1 MVAVLMILTSHE
13 DLGNTGKKTG
23 WYLPELAHPY
33 HVFKK
38 VGFDMTFVS
47 PKGGKA
53 PLDPGSVEAFKG
65 DAICQEFLADKEAMH
80 LVDTTNVITSIDLAK
95 FDVIFC
101 VGGHGPM
108 FDLPDNVEINKAV
121 AAVYEKG
128 GIAAAVCHGPAGIV
142 NTKLSNGE
150 YLVKGKE
157 VTCFTNAEEEAVK
170 LVEAMPF
177 LLETKLREHGAQF
190 ENAPLFQPCVC
201 ASNRV
206 VTGQNPAS
214 ATTMAE
220 KIVELLQKK

>member
-1 MVAVLMILTSHE
+1 M
-13 DLGNTGKKTG
+13 GNTGKKTG
-23 WYLPELAHPY
+23 WYLPEMAHPY

-38 VGFDMTFVS
+38 AGYDMTCVS

-53 PLDPGSVEAFKG
+53 PLDPGSLEQFK
-65 DAICQEFLADKEAMH
+65 DDPVCKEFLADSEAMKA
-80 LVDTTNVITSIDLAK
+80 VDNTTPIHSVDPTK
-95 FDVIFC
+95 FDMVFC

-108 FDLPDNVEINKAV
+108 FDLPDCEALNKAV
-121 AAVYEKG
+121 RTIYEKG

-150 YLVKGKE
+150 YLVKGQK
-157 VTCFTNAEEEAVK
+157 VTCFTDEEEAAVK

-177 LLETKLREHGAQF
+177 LLETRLKEHGAVF

-214 ATTMAE
+214 ATPLAE